1 MNALLGACYAAGM
14 AVADVAAVLTST
26 MAPNAEHKVLRSLR
40 ARHGV
45 LARWAA
51 QSAVRDATRPL
62 VWWHAPSVGEGL
74 QARPVAQAAR
84 RVHPEWQQAY
94 SFYSPSAESFA
105 RSIGAELSDYLPF
118 DRASSAD
125 ALLHLLTP
133 SALVFAKLDV
143 WPVLVARAKRQR
155 VPVALIS
162 ATLSEASGRRG
173 LLSSALLHDAYAA
186 LDAVGAIDAVNA
198 ERLVSLGVRPQVV
211 DVTGDTRFDQV
222 AERAASVN
230 RSSSLLT
237 LLASERETLVAG
249 STWPADEAPLCA
261 AWEAVRTQRDAQ
273 GNPPRL
279 IIAPH
284 EPTALHLKP
293 LQHWTA
299 RIGARAATLSE
310 IKQRGRSD
318 DIDVVIVDRVGV
330 LGELYALAHVAF
342 VGGGFHAAG
351 LHSVIEPA
359 AFGVPVLFGPQY
371 HMSREAGLLL
381 DAGGAFS
388 VSSAQAMR
396 DTLRRL
402 LQISDLR
409 GTAGTQARA
418 VVEAERG
425 ATAKSLALVE
435 RLVNPRT
442 STRDATPEP

>member
-14 AVADVAAVLTST
+14 AVADVAAVFTST
-26 MAPNAEHKVLRSLR
+26 MTPKAEHKVLRSLR

-51 QSAVRDATRPL
+51 QSAVRDVSRPL

-94 SFYSPSAESFA
+94 SFYSPSAEAFA
-105 RSIGAELSDYLPF
+105 RSIGAELTDYLPF

-125 ALLHLLTP
+125 VLLQSLRP

-143 WPVLVARAKRQR
+143 WPVLVARSKRQR

-173 LLSSALLHDAYAA
+173 LLSSALLRDAYAA

-211 DVTGDTRFDQV
+211 EITGDTRFDQV

-230 RSSSLLT
+230 RDSPLLT
-237 LLASERETLVAG
+237 LLASERATLVAG
-249 STWPADEAPLCA
+249 STWPADETPLSA
-261 AWEAVRTQRDAQ
+261 AWEAVRTQRDPQ
-273 GNPPRL
+273 GNLPRL

-284 EPTALHLKP
+284 EPTVSHLKP
-293 LQHWTA
+293 LQHWAT
-299 RIGARAATLSE
+299 RIGARVATLSE
-310 IKQRGRSD
+310 VEQRGRSD
-318 DIDVVIVDRVGV
+318 DVDVVIVDRVGV
-330 LGELYALAHVAF
+330 LGELYALAQVAF

-359 AFGVPVLFGPQY
+359 AFGVPVLFGPQH

-381 DAGGAFS
+381 QAGAGFS
-388 VSSAQAMR
+388 EDTAAALTSRLSAQLFNGEA
-396 DTLRRL
+396 RRE
-402 LQISDLR
+402 S
-409 GTAGTQARA
+409 GARA
-418 VVEAERG
+418 SALVEVERG
-425 ATAKSLALVE
+425 ATSRSLTLVE
-435 RLVNPRT
+435 RLVFA
-442 STRDATPEP
+442 STD